1 MPRTNRFKRSRRSLN
16 SRTRKASFAKR
27 VLSVV
32 KGQQELKF
40 ATNSGTSF
48 TLGAI
53 INATNG
59 IYNIEPSITQGIDT
73 NQRIGNSIRLMKCV
87 VDLIINFKPD
97 VQQPEYLDRLATY
110 AQNAIVRSMILRQRS
125 SGSGTAIPLNSPTG
139 IFEFNN
145 LMENSTSYAST
156 AYGYLQDVN
165 RNAFTVRKDKRLNFS
180 SDAQKLTTSGGTV
193 EQVAAGAAGQF
204 KRLKHTI
211 RFGKNGKNIDY
222 RTGGTGISTN
232 FPYFMTM
239 TGQNSYDYTGAEFV
253 YVDMVVKWYYYD
265 A

>member
-1 MPRTNRFKRSRRSLN
+1 MPRTNRYKRSRRSLN
-16 SRTRKASFAKR
+16 SRTRKATFAKR
-27 VLSVV
+27 VLSIV

-40 ATNSGTSF
+40 ATSTSSYTLNS
-48 TLGAI
+48 I

-59 IYNIEPSITQGIDT
+59 VYNIEPTISQGIDT
-73 NQRIGNSIRLMKCV
+73 SQRIGNSIRLMKCV
-87 VDLIINFKPD
+87 VNLILNFKPD

-110 AQNAIVRSMILRQRS
+110 SQNALVRSMVLRQRS

-145 LMENSTSYAST
+145 LMESSTSYGSSI
-156 AYGYLQDVN
+156 YGYLQDVN
-165 RNAFTVRKDKRLNFS
+165 RDAFTVRKDKRLQFS
-180 SDAQKLTTSGGTV
+180 TDAQRLTTSGGTV

-211 RFGKNGKNIDY
+211 RFGKNGKSIDY
-222 RTGGTGISTN
+222 RTSGTGISSN
-232 FPYFMTM
+232 FPYFMAM
-239 TGQNSYDYTGAEFV
+239 VAQNSYDYTQAEYV

>member
-1 MPRTNRFKRSRRSLN
+1 MHK
-16 SRTRKASFAKR
+16 
-27 VLSVV
+27 
-32 KGQQELKF
+32 QQELKF
-40 ATNSGTSF
+40 ATSQGSF
-48 TLGAI
+48 TLGPI

-59 IYNIEPSITQGIDT
+59 IYNIEPSITQGNDT
-73 NQRIGNSIRLMKCV
+73 NNRQGNAIRLMKCT

-97 VQQPEYLDRLATY
+97 IQQPEYLDRLATY

-125 SGSGTAIPLNSPTG
+125 SGSGTAIPLNSPVG

-145 LMENSTSYAST
+145 LMENSNSYVSSI
-156 AYGYLQDVN
+156 YGYLQDVN
-165 RNAFTVRKDKRLNFS
+165 RDAFTVRKDKRLNFS
-180 SDAQKLTTSGGTV
+180 SDAQRLTTSGGTI

-211 RFGKNGKNIDY
+211 RFGKNGKNITY
-222 RTGGTGISTN
+222 RTSGTGISTN
-232 FPYFMTM
+232 FPYFMAM
-239 TGQNSYDYTGAEFV
+239 VGQNSYDYSTAEYC

>member
-1 MPRTNRFKRSRRSLN
+1 MPRTNRYKRSRRSLN

-27 VLSVV
+27 VLSIV

-40 ATNSGTSF
+40 ASSQGSY

-59 IYNIEPSITQGIDT
+59 VYNIEPSIAQGIDT
-73 NQRIGNSIRLMKCV
+73 NQRIGNSIRLMKCT
-87 VDLIINFKPD
+87 VDLILNFKPD
-97 VQQPEYLDRLATY
+97 TAQPEYLDRLATY

-125 SGSGTAIPLNSPTG
+125 SGSGTAIPTNSPTG

-145 LMENSTSYAST
+145 LMENSSSYVSSV
-156 AYGYLQDVN
+156 YGYLQDVN
-165 RNAFTVRKDKRLNFS
+165 RDAFTVRKDKRLNFS
-180 SDAQKLTTSGGTV
+180 SDAQTLTTSGGVT
-193 EQVAAGAAGQF
+193 EKVAAGAAGQF

-211 RFGKNGKNIDY
+211 RFGKNGKTIDY
-222 RTGGTGISTN
+222 RTGGTGISAN
-232 FPYFMTM
+232 FPYFMAM
-239 TGQNSYDYTGAEFV
+239 VGQNSYDYTQAEFV